1 MNISIALLHSE
12 IRVPV
17 MISGLMARTDNPE
30 VLMTSA
36 TGIAK
41 SHLQRKRGFT
51 LVEILIT
58 FVLVGLIS
66 TFVIYSG
73 ANLHRLKNEPP
84 LERVLM
90 DAVREARYQAAI
102 TKEVSWLSYD
112 AETGTFHIA
121 LESKAPIPA
130 VPDLSSGT
138 FGPSV
143 ITAKSDEEKKAIPA
157 STVSHYKIFVPEDG
171 DIPKVEFF
179 AIPPG
184 MGYDGDPEDDPEDI
198 PLSRVP
204 FDPGGFSVPFVVK
217 VEAEDFGVRGRG
229 SIRFDPFSN
238 HILESEGLE

>member
-1 MNISIALLHSE
+1 
-12 IRVPV
+12 
-17 MISGLMARTDNPE
+17 
-30 VLMTSA
+30 MTSA

-41 SHLQRKRGFT
+41 SQLQRSRGFT

-58 FVLVGLIS
+58 FVLIGLIS

-73 ANLHRLKNEPP
+73 ANIHRLKNEPP

-112 AETGTFHIA
+112 SETGTFHIS

-130 VPDLSSGT
+130 VPDQS
-138 FGPSV
+138 FGAFRPSV
-143 ITAKSDEEKKAIPA
+143 VTAKPEEEEKVIPE

-171 DIPKVEFF
+171 DVPKIEFF

-184 MGYDGDPEDDPEDI
+184 MGYDGDSEDDPEDI
-198 PLSRVP
+198 PLNRVP
-204 FDPGGFSVPFVVK
+204 FDPGGFSVPFIVK
-217 VEAEDFGVRGRG
+217 VEAEDFGLRGRG